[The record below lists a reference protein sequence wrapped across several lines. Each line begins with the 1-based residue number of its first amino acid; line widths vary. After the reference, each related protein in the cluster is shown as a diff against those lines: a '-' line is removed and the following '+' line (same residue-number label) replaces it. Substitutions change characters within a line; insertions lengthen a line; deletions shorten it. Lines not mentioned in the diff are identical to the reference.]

1 MATVN
6 LGRIKPQW
14 QGTYASETSYVIDD
28 MVSYNNSSYICKL
41 ATQGNLPTNT
51 TYWDVLSLKGVDGDT
66 LPSQTGN
73 AGKAL
78 VTDGTTYSWGN
89 GGSMV
94 KLAEAKLDGTQVAA
108 IDIEVFSAD
117 YTHYILILDGLATA
131 NAGNIVPFIRYRN
144 ASGEAS
150 TSAYHWQTT
159 HPHSSSGGAGQHNA
173 HGGWND
179 SIIRIHGSNGIKGGS
194 GTSSNEGLNAVIHF
208 YNPWETDRRTHVT
221 FESSGFEQSQTQFN
235 THLGSGMYQNTERFV
250 GVRIQYSGDNICY
263 GSWAM
268 YGVAR

>member
-6 LGRIKPQW
+6 LGRIRQVW
-14 QGTYASETSYVIDD
+14 RGAWATGTAYSRDD
-28 MVSYNNSSYICKL
+28 VVQEGVNSYICVTAHTAG
-41 ATQGNLPTNT
+41 ATFAGDSANWELMVQGADLPTQ
-51 TYWDVLSLKGVDGDT
+51 SG
-66 LPSQTGN
+66 Q

-78 VTDGTTYSWGN
+78 VTDGSTLSWGN
-89 GGSMV
+89 GGAMV
-94 KLAEAKLDGTQVAA
+94 KLAEAKLDGTQISA
-108 IDIEVFSAD
+108 IDIDVFSAD

-131 NAGNIVPFIRYRN
+131 NAGNIIPFIRYRN
-144 ASGEAS
+144 SSGEAS
-150 TSAYHWQTT
+150 ASYYHWQTS
-159 HPHSSSGGAGQHNA
+159 HPHSSSGGGGQHNS

-179 SIIRIHGSNGIKGGS
+179 STIRIHGSNGIKGGS

-208 YNPWETDRRTHVT
+208 YNPYETDRRTHVT
-221 FESSGFEQSQTQFN
+221 FESSGFEQNQTQFN

-250 GVRIQYSGDNICY
+250 GVRIQYSGDTICY

>member
-1 MATVN
+1 MPTVN
-6 LGRIKPQW
+6 LGRVKMKWRGVWAGSTAYAKDDIVRHGADTYVATTAHTSDATTFSNDSANW
-14 QGTYASETSYVIDD
+14 ETMAQG
-28 MVSYNNSSYICKL
+28 SS
-41 ATQGNLPTNT
+41 
-51 TYWDVLSLKGVDGDT
+51 

-78 VTDGTTYSWGN
+78 VTDGSNYSWGTA
-89 GGSMV
+89 GSMV
-94 KLAEAKLDGTQVAA
+94 KLAGAKLDGTQVAA

-117 YTHYILILDGLATA
+117 YTHYVLILDGLATA
-131 NAGNIVPFIRYRN
+131 NAGNIVPFLRYRN
-144 ASGEAS
+144 ASGEVS
-150 TSAYHWQTT
+150 SSSYHWQTT

-194 GTSSNEGLNAVIHF
+194 GTSSNEGLNAVVHI

-221 FESSGFEQSQTQFN
+221 FASSGFEQAQTQFN
-235 THLGSGMYQNTERFV
+235 THIGSGMFQNTERFV
-250 GVRIQYSGDNICY
+250 GVRLQYSGDNICY